1 MDKMEFATRIAEEV
15 GKRMPDATVSVNEVL
30 KNNRTLT
37 GITIKSDNS
46 NIAPTIYVDEF
57 YGGGYTLNAMVDH
70 VIDMYKRSAKPDFNI
85 DEFMDWDKAK
95 HHLSFR
101 LVRREGNEK
110 LLENLPHGSFGD
122 LAVYFAVDVDLGH
135 NKGSIK
141 ITNEIA
147 DKWGVNTFMLMNS
160 TLDYAPEAKVASIL
174 DLIRNMTDI
183 DEDFD
188 DNNIPMK
195 VVTTPNQNY
204 GASVMI
210 YSSAFMKL
218 AEQFDSDLYII
229 PSSVHELIV
238 VPVGS
243 MEPEMIKSMVVD
255 VNREVVSPEEVLS
268 DNVYYY
274 NKSTGEIEYAD
285 SHEVLKLEVA

>member
-85 DEFMDWDKAK
+85 DEFMDWDRAK

-110 LLENLPHGSFGD
+110 LLENLLFE
-122 LAVYFAVDVDLGH
+122 LCK
-135 NKGSIK
+135 KG
-141 ITNEIA
+141 
-147 DKWGVNTFMLMNS
+147 
-160 TLDYAPEAKVASIL
+160 
-174 DLIRNMTDI
+174 
-183 DEDFD
+183 
-188 DNNIPMK
+188 
-195 VVTTPNQNY
+195 
-204 GASVMI
+204 
-210 YSSAFMKL
+210 
-218 AEQFDSDLYII
+218 
-229 PSSVHELIV
+229 
-238 VPVGS
+238 
-243 MEPEMIKSMVVD
+243 
-255 VNREVVSPEEVLS
+255 
-268 DNVYYY
+268 
-274 NKSTGEIEYAD
+274 
-285 SHEVLKLEVA
+285 

>member
-85 DEFMDWDKAK
+85 DEFMDWDRAK

-122 LAVYFAVDVDLGH
+122 LAVYFAVDVDLGCD
-135 NKGSIK
+135 KGSIK

-147 DKWGVNTFMLMNS
+147 DKWGVNTFMLMNN

-229 PSSVHELIV
+229 PSSVHERATRFAV
-238 VPVGS
+238 
-243 MEPEMIKSMVVD
+243 
-255 VNREVVSPEEVLS
+255 
-268 DNVYYY
+268 
-274 NKSTGEIEYAD
+274 
-285 SHEVLKLEVA
+285 